1 MLPSVDESD
10 LLDDPIAQLQKWL
23 REAESAA
30 AQPDA
35 MTLATA
41 TRDGRPSA
49 RQVLLR
55 GLDERGLVFFTN
67 RTSRKA
73 AELAESPHAAL
84 VLHWYELGR
93 QVRVEGDVEEVED
106 AESETY
112 WRTRPRG
119 SQIAAWAS
127 PQSQVVESRRELDD
141 LYGAAER
148 EHAGGDVPLPPF
160 WGGYRVVPHTIELW
174 HHHENRLHDRVRY
187 RRTDAG
193 WTRERLAP

>member
-1 MLPSVDESD
+1 MLGHMNESD
-10 LLDDPIAQLQKWL
+10 LLDDPVEQLQVWL
-23 REAESAA
+23 REAEAVT

-41 TRDGRPSA
+41 DRLGRPSA

-55 GLDERGLVFFTN
+55 AIDGRGLAFFTN

-73 AELAESPHAAL
+73 SEIAENPHAAL
-84 VLHWYELGR
+84 VMHWYELGR
-93 QVRVEGDVEEVED
+93 QARVEGTVEQVDE
-106 AESETY
+106 AESDAY

-127 PQSQVVESRRELDD
+127 PQSQVVASRGALDS
-141 LYGAAER
+141 LYEAAEQ
-148 EHAGGDVPLPPF
+148 EHGGGDVPLPPF

-174 HHHENRLHDRVRY
+174 HHRENRLHDRVRY
-187 RRTDAG
+187 TRTDDG

>member
-1 MLPSVDESD
+1 VDESD
-10 LLDDPIAQLQKWL
+10 LLDDPIAQLQEWL
-23 REAESAA
+23 READSAT

-55 GLDERGLVFFTN
+55 GIDGRGLVFFTN

-73 AELAESPHAAL
+73 TELTGNPCAAL
-84 VLHWYELGR
+84 VLHWYDLGR
-93 QVRVEGDVEEVED
+93 QVRVEGAVEEIED
-106 AESETY
+106 AESEAY

-127 PQSQVVESRRELDD
+127 PQSQVVSSRDELDD
-141 LYGAAER
+141 LYQAAER
-148 EHAGGDVPLPPF
+148 EHEGGEVPLPPF
-160 WGGYRVVPHTIELW
+160 WGGYRVVAHTIELW
-174 HHHENRLHDRVRY
+174 QHRENRLHDRVRY
-187 RRTDAG
+187 RREGDG
-193 WTRERLAP
+193 WLRERLAP